1 MIQRVM
7 SRFSVEIFVSRYRKS
22 LQGNPS
28 RLQFEKF
35 LIAKKFIDKKWG
47 EYQDFPSKVFCLT
60 MPKNF
65 AGQPFRVSLTSGIE
79 KIYAQGGYVTNFCR
93 KFFESQ
99 YRNIS

>member
-1 MIQRVM
+1 M

-35 LIAKKFIDKKWG
+35 LLAKKFIDKKWG

-65 AGQPFRVSLTSGIE
+65 AGQPFRVSLTSGVE
-79 KIYAQGGYVTNFCR
+79 KIYAQGGYVTNLCR
-93 KFFESQ
+93 QFFESQ